1 MYLGYRIYKHNI
13 SYIIMH
19 HYSLTAKQ
27 IEQGESPEIAEPHRC
42 QQVYVEYPTDNSTQ
56 KIIASV
62 CSDVAYS

>member
-27 IEQGESPEIAEPHRC
+27 IEQGESPEIAEPYRC
-42 QQVYVEYPTDNSTQ
+42 QQVYVEYPTDNST
-56 KIIASV
+56 
-62 CSDVAYS
+62 DVAYS

>member
-1 MYLGYRIYKHNI
+1 
-13 SYIIMH
+13 MH

-27 IEQGESPEIAEPHRC
+27 IEQGESPETAEPHRC

-56 KIIASV
+56 KMIASV